1 MNLEILLNNYFTNIV
16 KRNFKFYEIFKILA
30 KRKILLGAIE
40 ISKHNFWTF
49 LFFFTADSVPQ
60 EGNGYCRTYSLPYGW
75 KKIGYQ
81 RQEGERKGIWD
92 FHVFSPCGR
101 RFRSNPEIDRY
112 LDQNPEVKCD
122 RNVTNTSK
130 SSDLNS
136 PTRKIEI
143 FEKDDKV
150 YLGC

>member
-1 MNLEILLNNYFTNIV
+1 M
-16 KRNFKFYEIFKILA
+16 KFRKILA

-81 RQEGERKGIWD
+81 RQEGESKNRWD
-92 FHVFSPCGR
+92 FYVISPCGR
-101 RFRSNPEIDRY
+101 RFRSNPEIARY
-112 LDQNPEVKCD
+112 LNQNPEVECD
-122 RNVTNTSK
+122 LNVTNTSK
-130 SSDLNS
+130 PSDLDS
-136 PTRKIEI
+136 TTRKI
-143 FEKDDKV
+143 
-150 YLGC
+150 

>member
-1 MNLEILLNNYFTNIV
+1 MN
-16 KRNFKFYEIFKILA
+16 IF
-30 KRKILLGAIE
+30 
-40 ISKHNFWTF
+40 H
-49 LFFFTADSVPQ
+49 FFTADFIPQ
-60 EGNGYCRTYSLPYGW
+60 ERNENRLTYSLPHGW

-143 FEKDDKV
+143 FAKNDKLSLDV
-150 YLGC
+150 GIVSITTKPYILQKIQIIA

>member
-16 KRNFKFYEIFKILA
+16 KRNFKFYEIFKSLA

-81 RQEGERKGIWD
+81 RQEGESKNRWD
-92 FHVFSPCGR
+92 FYVISPCGR
-101 RFRSNPEIDRY
+101 RFRSNPEIANY
-112 LDQNPEVKCD
+112 LSQNPEVKVD
-122 RNVTNTSK
+122 LSVTNTNKPIGLDSA
-130 SSDLNS
+130 
-136 PTRKIEI
+136 TRKI
-143 FEKDDKV
+143 
-150 YLGC
+150 

>member
-1 MNLEILLNNYFTNIV
+1 MNIL
-16 KRNFKFYEIFKILA
+16 NFY
-30 KRKILLGAIE
+30 
-40 ISKHNFWTF
+40 
-49 LFFFTADSVPQ
+49 FTADFILQ
-60 EGNGYCRTYSLPYGW
+60 ERNENRLTYSLPHGW

-92 FHVFSPCGR
+92 FHVFSPCGK

-143 FEKDDKV
+143 FAKNYKLAIDRCTLDVEIVSITTKPYILQKIQIV
-150 YLGC
+150 E